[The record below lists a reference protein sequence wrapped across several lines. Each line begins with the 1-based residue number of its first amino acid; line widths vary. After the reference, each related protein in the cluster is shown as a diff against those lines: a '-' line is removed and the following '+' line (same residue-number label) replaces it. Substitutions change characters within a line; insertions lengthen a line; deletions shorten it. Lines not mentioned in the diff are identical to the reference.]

1 MTMEEEEIILDDEE
15 LERKMEEEFKL
26 YHHQEIYDAFNKL
39 LEDMSKLDSRFDQD
53 IIDWVA
59 QRVMEYVTSI
69 THRAI
74 EKKID
79 RLRES
84 MQN

>member
-1 MTMEEEEIILDDEE
+1 MTMEEEEIILDEE
-15 LERKMEEEFKL
+15 FEKKMEEEFKI
-26 YHHQEIYDAFNKL
+26 YHHQEIYDAFSKL

-59 QRVMEYVTSI
+59 KRVMEYVTSI
-69 THRAI
+69 THIAI